1 MRLLFPALAL
11 TLAVCINIPG
21 NAQRRR
27 IRPVKPKVVTVTPE
41 SLMDEYRFDE
51 AITLLT
57 KKIEEEKKKKS
68 STVALEAQLHQA
80 RMGAEMISG
89 TERIT
94 IIDSMV
100 VDADAFLSAYRL
112 SAGCGTL
119 APLAS
124 IAPTLV
130 RNRTQGAMPAFLNDF
145 GDRMVFAD
153 TDSAGLTKLYECFTS
168 AAGMERPVRLEG
180 MGSDDDAQAYPFVL
194 SDGVTLYFAAQG
206 EESLGG
212 YDIFV
217 TRRTSATGPFVKAE
231 NVGMPFNS
239 PANDYLMV
247 IDEQAQIGWFVSDR
261 RQPAGKVCIYR
272 FVPNEVRQ
280 TLSPDTDSADDIRRQ
295 ARITAI
301 AACRADATARTEAL
315 ARLQAIQSGEGGAAT
330 GSLRNGS
337 KPLVLPGDVLCTSPS
352 QLKDSKARAIAERLF
367 TIQAQLAQKNQR
379 LEALRQEYSVR
390 QTNIIRNNILN
401 LEREVATLYSEQK
414 SQRAALRQVLEKQ

>member
-11 TLAVCINIPG
+11 TLAFCINIPG

-27 IRPVKPKVVTVTPE
+27 IRPVKPTVTVTPE
-41 SLMDEYRFDE
+41 DLMNEYRFDE
-51 AITLLT
+51 AITALT
-57 KKIEEEKKKKS
+57 KKIDEEKKKKK
-68 STVALEAQLHQA
+68 STVTLEAQLHQA
-80 RMGAEMISG
+80 RMGAEMLSG

-112 SAGCGTL
+112 SVGCGTL

-124 IAPTLV
+124 IAPNLV
-130 RNRTQGAMPAFLNDF
+130 RNSTQGAMPAYLNDF

-168 AAGMERPVRLEG
+168 AAGMERPVRLTG
-180 MGSDDDAQAYPFVL
+180 MGSDDDDQAYPYLL

-217 TRRTSATGPFVKAE
+217 TRRMSATGPFVKAE

-239 PANDYLMV
+239 PANDYMMV
-247 IDEQAQIGWFVSDR
+247 IDEQARIGWFVSDR

-272 FVPNEVRQ
+272 FVPNDVRQ
-280 TLSPDTDSADDIRRQ
+280 TLSPDTDSADAIRQQ
-295 ARITAI
+295 ARITSI
-301 AACRADATARTEAL
+301 AACCADATERNEAL
-315 ARLQAIQSGEGGAAT
+315 ARLQSIRSSEEGTTTGGRRSG
-330 GSLRNGS
+330 SR
-337 KPLVLPGDVLCTSPS
+337 PLVLPGDVLCTSPS
-352 QLKDSKARAIAERLF
+352 QLKDGRARAIAERLF
-367 TIQAQLAQKNQR
+367 AIQTQLAQKSQR
-379 LEALRQEYSVR
+379 LEALREEYSVR
-390 QTNIIRNNILN
+390 QTGMIRNNILN
-401 LEREVATLYSEQK
+401 LENEVATLYSEQK
-414 SQRAALRQVLEKQ
+414 SQRAALRQVLEKK

>member
-11 TLAVCINIPG
+11 TLAFCINIPG

-27 IRPVKPKVVTVTPE
+27 IRPVKPTVTVTPE
-41 SLMDEYRFDE
+41 DLMNAYRFDE
-51 AITLLT
+51 AITALT
-57 KKIEEEKKKKS
+57 KMIDEEKKKKN
-68 STVALEAQLHQA
+68 STVTLEAQLHQA
-80 RMGAEMISG
+80 RMGAEMLSG

-100 VDADAFLSAYRL
+100 VDADTFLSAYRL
-112 SAGCGTL
+112 SVGCGTL

-130 RNRTQGAMPAFLNDF
+130 RNSTQGAMPAFLNDF

-168 AAGMERPVRLEG
+168 ATGMERPVRLTG
-180 MGSDDDAQAYPFVL
+180 MGSDDDDQAYPYLL

-217 TRRTSATGPFVKAE
+217 TRRMSATGPFVKAE

-239 PANDYLMV
+239 PANDYMMV
-247 IDEQAQIGWFVSDR
+247 IDEQARIGWFVSDR

-272 FVPNEVRQ
+272 FVPNDVRQ
-280 TLSPDTDSADDIRRQ
+280 TLSPDTDSADAIRQQ
-295 ARITAI
+295 ARITSI
-301 AACRADATARTEAL
+301 AACCADATERNEAL
-315 ARLQAIQSGEGGAAT
+315 ARLQSIRSSEEGTTTGGRRSG
-330 GSLRNGS
+330 SR
-337 KPLVLPGDVLCTSPS
+337 PLVLPGDVLCTSPS
-352 QLKDSKARAIAERLF
+352 QLKDGKARAIAERLF
-367 TIQAQLAQKNQR
+367 AIQTQLAQKSQR
-379 LEALRQEYSVR
+379 LEALREEYSVR
-390 QTNIIRNNILN
+390 QTGMIRNNILN
-401 LEREVATLYSEQK
+401 LENEVATLYSEQK
-414 SQRAALRQVLEKQ
+414 SQRAALRQVLEKK

>member
-11 TLAVCINIPG
+11 TLAFCINIPG

-27 IRPVKPKVVTVTPE
+27 IRPVKPTVTVTPE
-41 SLMDEYRFDE
+41 DLMNEYRFDE
-51 AITLLT
+51 AITALT
-57 KKIEEEKKKKS
+57 KKIDEEKKKKN
-68 STVALEAQLHQA
+68 STVTLEAQLHQA
-80 RMGAEMISG
+80 RMGAEMLSG

-112 SAGCGTL
+112 SVGCGTL

-130 RNRTQGAMPAFLNDF
+130 RNSTQGAMPAFLNDF

-153 TDSAGLTKLYECFTS
+153 TDSTGLTKLYECFTS
-168 AAGMERPVRLEG
+168 AAGMERPVRLTG
-180 MGSDDDAQAYPFVL
+180 MGSDDDDQAYPYLL

-217 TRRTSATGPFVKAE
+217 TRRMSATGPFVKAE

-239 PANDYLMV
+239 PANDYMMV
-247 IDEQAQIGWFVSDR
+247 IDEQARIGWFVSDR

-272 FVPNEVRQ
+272 FVPNDVRQ
-280 TLSPDTDSADDIRRQ
+280 TLSPDTDSADAIRQQ
-295 ARITAI
+295 ARITSI
-301 AACRADATARTEAL
+301 AACCADATERNEAL
-315 ARLQAIQSGEGGAAT
+315 ARLQSIRSSEEGTTTGGRRSG
-330 GSLRNGS
+330 SR
-337 KPLVLPGDVLCTSPS
+337 PLVLPGDVLCTSPS
-352 QLKDSKARAIAERLF
+352 QLKDGRARAIAERLF
-367 TIQAQLAQKNQR
+367 AIQTQLAQKSQR
-379 LEALRQEYSVR
+379 LEALREEYSVR
-390 QTNIIRNNILN
+390 QTGMIRNNILN
-401 LEREVATLYSEQK
+401 LENEVATLYSEQK
-414 SQRAALRQVLEKQ
+414 SQRAALRQVLEKK

>member
-11 TLAVCINIPG
+11 TLAFCINIPG

-27 IRPVKPKVVTVTPE
+27 IRPVKPTVTVTPE
-41 SLMDEYRFDE
+41 DLMNEYRFDE
-51 AITLLT
+51 AITALT
-57 KKIEEEKKKKS
+57 KKIDEEKKKKN
-68 STVALEAQLHQA
+68 STVTLEAQLHQA
-80 RMGAEMISG
+80 RMGAEMLSG

-112 SAGCGTL
+112 SVGCGTL

-124 IAPTLV
+124 IAPPLV
-130 RNRTQGAMPAFLNDF
+130 RNSTQGAMPAFLNDF

-168 AAGMERPVRLEG
+168 AAGMERPVRLTG
-180 MGSDDDAQAYPFVL
+180 MGSDDDDQAYPYLL

-217 TRRTSATGPFVKAE
+217 TRRMSATGPFVKAE

-239 PANDYLMV
+239 PANDYMMV
-247 IDEQAQIGWFVSDR
+247 IDEQARIGWFVSDR

-272 FVPNEVRQ
+272 FVPNDVRQ
-280 TLSPDTDSADDIRRQ
+280 TLSPDTDSADAIRQQ
-295 ARITAI
+295 ARITSI
-301 AACRADATARTEAL
+301 AACCADATERNEAL
-315 ARLQAIQSGEGGAAT
+315 ARLQSIRSSEEGTTTGGRRSG
-330 GSLRNGS
+330 SR
-337 KPLVLPGDVLCTSPS
+337 PLVLPGDVLCTSPS
-352 QLKDSKARAIAERLF
+352 QLKDGRARAIAERLF
-367 TIQAQLAQKNQR
+367 AIQTQLAQKSQR
-379 LEALRQEYSVR
+379 LEALREEYSVR
-390 QTNIIRNNILN
+390 QTGMIRNNILN
-401 LEREVATLYSEQK
+401 LENEVATLYSEQK
-414 SQRAALRQVLEKQ
+414 SQRAALRQVLEKK

>member
-11 TLAVCINIPG
+11 TLAFCINIPG

-27 IRPVKPKVVTVTPE
+27 IRPVKPTVTVTPE
-41 SLMDEYRFDE
+41 DLMNQYRFDE
-51 AITLLT
+51 AITALT
-57 KKIEEEKKKKS
+57 KMIDEEKKKKN
-68 STVALEAQLHQA
+68 STVTLEAQLHQA
-80 RMGAEMISG
+80 RMGAEMLSG

-112 SAGCGTL
+112 SVGCGTL

-130 RNRTQGAMPAFLNDF
+130 RNSTQGAMPAFLNDF

-168 AAGMERPVRLEG
+168 AAGMERPVRLTG
-180 MGSDDDAQAYPFVL
+180 MGSDDDDQAYPYLL

-217 TRRTSATGPFVKAE
+217 TRRMSATGPFVKAE

-239 PANDYLMV
+239 PANDYMMV
-247 IDEQAQIGWFVSDR
+247 IDEQARIGWFVSDR

-272 FVPNEVRQ
+272 FVPNDVRQ
-280 TLSPDTDSADDIRRQ
+280 TLSPDTDSADAIRQQ
-295 ARITAI
+295 ARITSI
-301 AACRADATARTEAL
+301 AACCADATERNEAL
-315 ARLQAIQSGEGGAAT
+315 ARLQSIRSSEEGTTTGGRRSG
-330 GSLRNGS
+330 SR
-337 KPLVLPGDVLCTSPS
+337 PLVLPGDVLCTSPS
-352 QLKDSKARAIAERLF
+352 QLKDGRARAIAERLF
-367 TIQAQLAQKNQR
+367 AIQTQLAQKSQR
-379 LEALRQEYSVR
+379 LEALREEYSVR
-390 QTNIIRNNILN
+390 QTGMIRNNILN
-401 LEREVATLYSEQK
+401 LENEVATLYSEQK
-414 SQRAALRQVLEKQ
+414 SQRAALRQVLEKK

>member
-11 TLAVCINIPG
+11 TLAFCINIPG

-27 IRPVKPKVVTVTPE
+27 IRPVKPTVTVTPE
-41 SLMDEYRFDE
+41 DLMNEYRFDE
-51 AITLLT
+51 AITALT
-57 KKIEEEKKKKS
+57 KKIDEEKKKKK
-68 STVALEAQLHQA
+68 STVTLEAQLHQA
-80 RMGAEMISG
+80 RMGAEMLSG

-112 SAGCGTL
+112 SVGCGTL

-130 RNRTQGAMPAFLNDF
+130 RNSTQGAMPAFLNDF

-168 AAGMERPVRLEG
+168 AAGMERPVRLTG
-180 MGSDDDAQAYPFVL
+180 MGSDDDDQAYPYLL

-217 TRRTSATGPFVKAE
+217 TRRMSATGPFVKAE

-239 PANDYLMV
+239 PANDYMMV
-247 IDEQAQIGWFVSDR
+247 IDEQARIGWFVSDR

-272 FVPNEVRQ
+272 FVPNDVRQ
-280 TLSPDTDSADDIRRQ
+280 TLSPDTDSADAIRQQ
-295 ARITAI
+295 ARITSI
-301 AACRADATARTEAL
+301 AACCADATERNEAL
-315 ARLQAIQSGEGGAAT
+315 ARLQSIRSSEEGTTTGGRRSG
-330 GSLRNGS
+330 SR
-337 KPLVLPGDVLCTSPS
+337 PLVLPGDVLCTSPS
-352 QLKDSKARAIAERLF
+352 QLKDGRARAIAERLF
-367 TIQAQLAQKNQR
+367 TIQTQLAQKSQR
-379 LEALRQEYSVR
+379 LEALREEYSVR
-390 QTNIIRNNILN
+390 QTGMIRNNILN
-401 LEREVATLYSEQK
+401 LENEVATLYSEQK
-414 SQRAALRQVLEKQ
+414 SQRAALRQVLEKK

>member
-11 TLAVCINIPG
+11 TLAFCINIPG

-27 IRPVKPKVVTVTPE
+27 IRPVKPTVTVTPE
-41 SLMDEYRFDE
+41 DLMNEYRFDE
-51 AITLLT
+51 AITALT
-57 KKIEEEKKKKS
+57 KMIDEEKKKKN
-68 STVALEAQLHQA
+68 STVTLEAQLHQA
-80 RMGAEMISG
+80 RMGAEMLSG

-112 SAGCGTL
+112 SVGCGTL

-130 RNRTQGAMPAFLNDF
+130 RNSTQGAMPAFLNDF

-168 AAGMERPVRLEG
+168 AAGMERPVRLTG
-180 MGSDDDAQAYPFVL
+180 MGSDDDDQAYPYLL

-239 PANDYLMV
+239 PANDYMMV
-247 IDEQAQIGWFVSDR
+247 IDEQARIGWFVSDR

-272 FVPNEVRQ
+272 FVPNDVRQ
-280 TLSPDTDSADDIRRQ
+280 TLSPDTDSADAIRQQ
-295 ARITAI
+295 ARITSI
-301 AACRADATARTEAL
+301 AACCADATERNEAL
-315 ARLQAIQSGEGGAAT
+315 ARLQSIRSSEEGTTTGGRRSG
-330 GSLRNGS
+330 SR
-337 KPLVLPGDVLCTSPS
+337 PLVLPGDVLCTSPS
-352 QLKDSKARAIAERLF
+352 QLKDGRARAIAERLF
-367 TIQAQLAQKNQR
+367 AIQTQLAQKNQR
-379 LEALRQEYSVR
+379 LEALREEYSVR
-390 QTNIIRNNILN
+390 QTGMIRNNILN
-401 LEREVATLYSEQK
+401 LENEVATLYSEQK
-414 SQRAALRQVLEKQ
+414 SQRAALRQVLEKK

>member
-11 TLAVCINIPG
+11 TLAFCINIPG

-27 IRPVKPKVVTVTPE
+27 IRPVKPTVTVTPE
-41 SLMDEYRFDE
+41 DLMNEYRFDE
-51 AITLLT
+51 AITALT
-57 KKIEEEKKKKS
+57 KKIDEEKKKKN
-68 STVALEAQLHQA
+68 STVTLEAQLHQA
-80 RMGAEMISG
+80 RMGAEMLSG

-112 SAGCGTL
+112 SVGCGTL

-130 RNRTQGAMPAFLNDF
+130 RNSTQGAMPAFLNDF

-168 AAGMERPVRLEG
+168 AAGMERPVRLTG
-180 MGSDDDAQAYPFVL
+180 MGSDDDDQAYPYLL

-217 TRRTSATGPFVKAE
+217 TRRMSATGPFVKAE

-239 PANDYLMV
+239 PANDYMMV
-247 IDEQAQIGWFVSDR
+247 IDEQARIGWFVSDR

-272 FVPNEVRQ
+272 FVPNDVRQ
-280 TLSPDTDSADDIRRQ
+280 TLSPDTDSADAIRQQ
-295 ARITAI
+295 ARITSI
-301 AACRADATARTEAL
+301 AACCADATERNEAL
-315 ARLQAIQSGEGGAAT
+315 ARLQSIRSSEEGTTTGGRRSG
-330 GSLRNGS
+330 SR
-337 KPLVLPGDVLCTSPS
+337 PLVLPGDVLCTSPS
-352 QLKDSKARAIAERLF
+352 QLKDGRARAIAERLF
-367 TIQAQLAQKNQR
+367 AIQTQLAQKSQR
-379 LEALRQEYSVR
+379 LEALREEYSVR
-390 QTNIIRNNILN
+390 QTGMIRNNILN
-401 LEREVATLYSEQK
+401 LENEVATLYSEQK
-414 SQRAALRQVLEKQ
+414 SQRAALRQVLEKK

>member
-11 TLAVCINIPG
+11 TLAFCINIPG

-27 IRPVKPKVVTVTPE
+27 IRPVKPTVTVTPE
-41 SLMDEYRFDE
+41 DLMNEYRFDE
-51 AITLLT
+51 AITALT
-57 KKIEEEKKKKS
+57 KKIDEEKKKKN
-68 STVALEAQLHQA
+68 STVTLEAQLHQA
-80 RMGAEMISG
+80 RMGAEMLSG

-112 SAGCGTL
+112 SVGCGTL

-130 RNRTQGAMPAFLNDF
+130 RNSTQGAMPAYLNDF

-168 AAGMERPVRLEG
+168 AAGMERPVRLTG
-180 MGSDDDAQAYPFVL
+180 MGSDDDDQAYPYLL

-217 TRRTSATGPFVKAE
+217 TRRMSATGPFVKAE

-239 PANDYLMV
+239 PANDYMMV
-247 IDEQAQIGWFVSDR
+247 IDEQARIGWFVSDR

-272 FVPNEVRQ
+272 FVPNDVRQ
-280 TLSPDTDSADDIRRQ
+280 TLSPDTDSADAIRQQ
-295 ARITAI
+295 ARITSI
-301 AACRADATARTEAL
+301 AACCADAMERNEAL
-315 ARLQAIQSGEGGAAT
+315 ARLQSIRSSEEGTTTGGRRSG
-330 GSLRNGS
+330 SR
-337 KPLVLPGDVLCTSPS
+337 PLVLPGDVLCTSPS
-352 QLKDSKARAIAERLF
+352 QLKDGRARAIAERLF
-367 TIQAQLAQKNQR
+367 AIQTQLAQKSQR
-379 LEALRQEYSVR
+379 LEALREEYSVR
-390 QTNIIRNNILN
+390 QTGMIRNNILN
-401 LEREVATLYSEQK
+401 LENEVATLYSEQK
-414 SQRAALRQVLEKQ
+414 SQRAALRQVLEKK

>member
-11 TLAVCINIPG
+11 TLAFCINIPG

-27 IRPVKPKVVTVTPE
+27 IRPVKPTVTVTPE
-41 SLMDEYRFDE
+41 DLMNEYRFDE
-51 AITLLT
+51 AITALT
-57 KKIEEEKKKKS
+57 KKIDEEKKKKN
-68 STVALEAQLHQA
+68 STVTLEAQLHQA
-80 RMGAEMISG
+80 RMGAEMLSG

-112 SAGCGTL
+112 SVGCGTL

-130 RNRTQGAMPAFLNDF
+130 RNSTQGAMPAFLNDF

-168 AAGMERPVRLEG
+168 AAGMERPVRLTG
-180 MGSDDDAQAYPFVL
+180 MGSDDDDQAYPYLL

-217 TRRTSATGPFVKAE
+217 TRRMSATGPFVKAE

-239 PANDYLMV
+239 PANDYMMV
-247 IDEQAQIGWFVSDR
+247 IDEQARIGWFVSDR

-272 FVPNEVRQ
+272 FVPNDVRQ
-280 TLSPDTDSADDIRRQ
+280 TLSPDTDSADAIRQQ
-295 ARITAI
+295 ARITSI
-301 AACRADATARTEAL
+301 AACCADATERNEAL
-315 ARLQAIQSGEGGAAT
+315 ARLQSIRSSEEGTTTGGRRSG
-330 GSLRNGS
+330 SR
-337 KPLVLPGDVLCTSPS
+337 PLVLPGDVLCTSPS
-352 QLKDSKARAIAERLF
+352 QLKDGRARAIAERLF
-367 TIQAQLAQKNQR
+367 AIQTQLAQKSQR
-379 LEALRQEYSVR
+379 LEALREEYSVR
-390 QTNIIRNNILN
+390 QTGMIRNNILN
-401 LEREVATLYSEQK
+401 LENEVATLYSEQK
-414 SQRAALRQVLEKQ
+414 SQRAALHQVLEKK

>member
-11 TLAVCINIPG
+11 TLAFCINIPG

-27 IRPVKPKVVTVTPE
+27 IRPVKPTVTVTPE
-41 SLMDEYRFDE
+41 DLMNEYRFDE
-51 AITLLT
+51 AITALT
-57 KKIEEEKKKKS
+57 KKIDEEKKKKN
-68 STVALEAQLHQA
+68 STVTLEAQLHQA
-80 RMGAEMISG
+80 RMGAEMLSG

-100 VDADAFLSAYRL
+100 VDADAFLSPYRL
-112 SAGCGTL
+112 SVGCGPL

-130 RNRTQGAMPAFLNDF
+130 RNSTQGTMPAFLNDF

-168 AAGMERPVRLEG
+168 AAGMERPVRLTG
-180 MGSDDDAQAYPFVL
+180 MGSDDDDQAYPYLL

-217 TRRTSATGPFVKAE
+217 TRRMSATGPFVKAE

-239 PANDYLMV
+239 PANDYMMV
-247 IDEQAQIGWFVSDR
+247 IDEQARIGWFVSDR

-272 FVPNEVRQ
+272 FVPNDVRQ
-280 TLSPDTDSADDIRRQ
+280 TLSPDTDSADAIRQQ
-295 ARITAI
+295 ARITSI
-301 AACRADATARTEAL
+301 AACCADATERNEAL
-315 ARLQAIQSGEGGAAT
+315 ARLQSIRSSEEGTTTGGRRSG
-330 GSLRNGS
+330 SR
-337 KPLVLPGDVLCTSPS
+337 PLVLPGDVLCTSPS
-352 QLKDSKARAIAERLF
+352 QLKDGRARAIAERLF
-367 TIQAQLAQKNQR
+367 AIQTQLAQKSQR
-379 LEALRQEYSVR
+379 LEALREEYSVR
-390 QTNIIRNNILN
+390 QTGMIRNNILN
-401 LEREVATLYSEQK
+401 LENEVATLYSEQK
-414 SQRAALRQVLEKQ
+414 SQRAALRQVLEKK

>member
-11 TLAVCINIPG
+11 TLAFCINIPG

-27 IRPVKPKVVTVTPE
+27 IRPVKPTVTVTPE
-41 SLMDEYRFDE
+41 DLMNEYRFDE
-51 AITLLT
+51 AITALT
-57 KKIEEEKKKKS
+57 KMIDEEKKKKN
-68 STVALEAQLHQA
+68 STVTLEAQLHQA
-80 RMGAEMISG
+80 RMGAEMLSG

-112 SAGCGTL
+112 SVGCGTL

-130 RNRTQGAMPAFLNDF
+130 RNSTQGAMPAFLNDF

-168 AAGMERPVRLEG
+168 AAGMERPVRLTG
-180 MGSDDDAQAYPFVL
+180 MGSDDDDQAYPYLL

-217 TRRTSATGPFVKAE
+217 TRRMSATGPFVKAE

-239 PANDYLMV
+239 PANDYMMV
-247 IDEQAQIGWFVSDR
+247 IDEQARIGWFVSDR

-272 FVPNEVRQ
+272 FVPNDVRQ
-280 TLSPDTDSADDIRRQ
+280 TLSPDTDSADAIRQQ
-295 ARITAI
+295 ARITSI
-301 AACRADATARTEAL
+301 AACCADATERNEAL
-315 ARLQAIQSGEGGAAT
+315 ARLQSIRSSEEGTTTGGRRSG
-330 GSLRNGS
+330 SR
-337 KPLVLPGDVLCTSPS
+337 PLVLPGDMLCTSPS
-352 QLKDSKARAIAERLF
+352 QLKDGRARAIAERLF
-367 TIQAQLAQKNQR
+367 AIQTQLAQKSQR
-379 LEALRQEYSVR
+379 LEALREEYSVR
-390 QTNIIRNNILN
+390 QTGMIRNNILN
-401 LEREVATLYSEQK
+401 LENEVATLYSEQK
-414 SQRAALRQVLEKQ
+414 SQRAALRQVLEKK

>member
-11 TLAVCINIPG
+11 TLAFCINIPG

-27 IRPVKPKVVTVTPE
+27 IRPVKPTVTVTPE
-41 SLMDEYRFDE
+41 DLMNEYRFDE
-51 AITLLT
+51 AITALT
-57 KKIEEEKKKKS
+57 KKIDEEKKKKN
-68 STVALEAQLHQA
+68 STVTLEAQLHQA
-80 RMGAEMISG
+80 RMGAEMLSG

-112 SAGCGTL
+112 SVGCGTL

-130 RNRTQGAMPAFLNDF
+130 RNSTQGAMPAFLNDF

-168 AAGMERPVRLEG
+168 AAGMERPVRLTG
-180 MGSDDDAQAYPFVL
+180 MGSDDDDQAYPYLL

-217 TRRTSATGPFVKAE
+217 TRRMSATGPFVKAE

-239 PANDYLMV
+239 PANDYMMV
-247 IDEQAQIGWFVSDR
+247 IDEQARIGWFVSDR

-272 FVPNEVRQ
+272 FVPNDVRQ
-280 TLSPDTDSADDIRRQ
+280 TLSPDTDSADAIRQQ
-295 ARITAI
+295 ARITSI
-301 AACRADATARTEAL
+301 AACCADATERNEAL
-315 ARLQAIQSGEGGAAT
+315 ARLQSIRRSEEGTTTGGRRSG
-330 GSLRNGS
+330 SR
-337 KPLVLPGDVLCTSPS
+337 PLVLPGDVLCTSPS
-352 QLKDSKARAIAERLF
+352 QLKDGRARAIAERLF
-367 TIQAQLAQKNQR
+367 AIQTQLAQKSQR
-379 LEALRQEYSVR
+379 LEALREEYSVR
-390 QTNIIRNNILN
+390 QTGMIRNNILN
-401 LEREVATLYSEQK
+401 LENEVATLYSEQK
-414 SQRAALRQVLEKQ
+414 SQRAALRQVLEKK

>member
-11 TLAVCINIPG
+11 TLAFCINIPG

-27 IRPVKPKVVTVTPE
+27 IRPVKPTVTVTPE
-41 SLMDEYRFDE
+41 DLMNEYRFDE
-51 AITLLT
+51 AITALT
-57 KKIEEEKKKKS
+57 KKIDEEKKKKN
-68 STVALEAQLHQA
+68 STVTLEAQLHQA
-80 RMGAEMISG
+80 RMGAEMLSG

-112 SAGCGTL
+112 SVGCGTL

-130 RNRTQGAMPAFLNDF
+130 RNSTQGAMPAFLNDF

-168 AAGMERPVRLEG
+168 AAGMERPVRLTG
-180 MGSDDDAQAYPFVL
+180 MGSDDDDQAYPYLL

-217 TRRTSATGPFVKAE
+217 TRRMSATGPFVKAE

-239 PANDYLMV
+239 PANDYMMV
-247 IDEQAQIGWFVSDR
+247 IDEQARIGWFVSDR

-272 FVPNEVRQ
+272 FVPNDVRQ
-280 TLSPDTDSADDIRRQ
+280 TLSPDTDSADAMRQQ
-295 ARITAI
+295 ARITSI
-301 AACRADATARTEAL
+301 AACCADATERNEAL
-315 ARLQAIQSGEGGAAT
+315 ARLQSIRSSEEGTTTGGRRSG
-330 GSLRNGS
+330 SR
-337 KPLVLPGDVLCTSPS
+337 PLVLPGDVLCTSPS
-352 QLKDSKARAIAERLF
+352 QLKDGRARAIAERLF
-367 TIQAQLAQKNQR
+367 AIQTQLAQKSQR
-379 LEALRQEYSVR
+379 LEALREEYSVR
-390 QTNIIRNNILN
+390 QTGMIRNNILN
-401 LEREVATLYSEQK
+401 LENEVATLYSEQK
-414 SQRAALRQVLEKQ
+414 SQRAALRQVLEKK

>member
-11 TLAVCINIPG
+11 TLAFCINIPG
-21 NAQRRR
+21 NTQRRR
-27 IRPVKPKVVTVTPE
+27 IRPVKPTVTVTPE
-41 SLMDEYRFDE
+41 DLMNAYRFDE
-51 AITLLT
+51 AITALT
-57 KKIEEEKKKKS
+57 KKIDEEKKKKN
-68 STVALEAQLHQA
+68 STVTLEAQLHQA
-80 RMGAEMISG
+80 RMGAEMLSG

-112 SAGCGTL
+112 SVGCGTL

-130 RNRTQGAMPAFLNDF
+130 RNSTQGAMPAFLNDF

-168 AAGMERPVRLEG
+168 AAGMERPVRLTG
-180 MGSDDDAQAYPFVL
+180 MGSDDDDQAYPYLL

-217 TRRTSATGPFVKAE
+217 TRRMSATGPFVKAE

-239 PANDYLMV
+239 PANDYMMV
-247 IDEQAQIGWFVSDR
+247 IDEQARIGWFVSDR

-272 FVPNEVRQ
+272 FVPNDVRQ
-280 TLSPDTDSADDIRRQ
+280 TLSPDTDSADAIRQQ
-295 ARITAI
+295 ARITSI
-301 AACRADATARTEAL
+301 AACCADATERNEAL
-315 ARLQAIQSGEGGAAT
+315 ARLQSIRSSEEGTTTGGRRSG
-330 GSLRNGS
+330 SR
-337 KPLVLPGDVLCTSPS
+337 PLVLPGDVLCTSPS
-352 QLKDSKARAIAERLF
+352 QLKDGRARAIAERLF
-367 TIQAQLAQKNQR
+367 AIQTQLAQKSQR
-379 LEALRQEYSVR
+379 LEALREEYSVR
-390 QTNIIRNNILN
+390 QTGMIRNNILN
-401 LEREVATLYSEQK
+401 LENEVATLYSEQK
-414 SQRAALRQVLEKQ
+414 SQRAALRQVLEKK

>member
-11 TLAVCINIPG
+11 TLAFCINIPG

-27 IRPVKPKVVTVTPE
+27 IRPVKPTVTVTPE
-41 SLMDEYRFDE
+41 DLMNEYRFDE
-51 AITLLT
+51 AITALT
-57 KKIEEEKKKKS
+57 KKIDEEKKKKN
-68 STVALEAQLHQA
+68 STVTLEAQLHQA
-80 RMGAEMISG
+80 RMGAEMLSG

-112 SAGCGTL
+112 SVGCGTL

-130 RNRTQGAMPAFLNDF
+130 RNSTQGAMPAFLNDF

-168 AAGMERPVRLEG
+168 AAGMERPVRLTG
-180 MGSDDDAQAYPFVL
+180 MGSDDDDQAYPYLL

-217 TRRTSATGPFVKAE
+217 TRRMSATGPFVKAE

-239 PANDYLMV
+239 PANDYMMV
-247 IDEQAQIGWFVSDR
+247 IDEQARIGWFVSDR

-272 FVPNEVRQ
+272 FVPNDVRQ
-280 TLSPDTDSADDIRRQ
+280 TLSPDTDSADAIRQQ
-295 ARITAI
+295 ARITSI
-301 AACRADATARTEAL
+301 AACCADATERNEVL
-315 ARLQAIQSGEGGAAT
+315 ARLQSIRSSEEGTTTGGRRSG
-330 GSLRNGS
+330 SR
-337 KPLVLPGDVLCTSPS
+337 PLVLPGDVLCTSPS
-352 QLKDSKARAIAERLF
+352 QLKDGRARAIAERLF
-367 TIQAQLAQKNQR
+367 AIQTQLAQKSQR
-379 LEALRQEYSVR
+379 LEALREEYSVR
-390 QTNIIRNNILN
+390 QTGMIRNNILN
-401 LEREVATLYSEQK
+401 LENEVATLYSEQK
-414 SQRAALRQVLEKQ
+414 SQRAALRQVLEKK

>member
-11 TLAVCINIPG
+11 TLAFCINIPG

-27 IRPVKPKVVTVTPE
+27 IRPVKPTVTVTPE
-41 SLMDEYRFDE
+41 DLMNEYRFDE
-51 AITLLT
+51 AITALT
-57 KKIEEEKKKKS
+57 KEIDEEKKKKH
-68 STVALEAQLHQA
+68 STVTLEAQLHQA
-80 RMGAEMISG
+80 RMGAEMLSG

-112 SAGCGTL
+112 SVGCGTL

-130 RNRTQGAMPAFLNDF
+130 RNSTQGAMPAFLNDF

-168 AAGMERPVRLEG
+168 AAGMERPVRLTG
-180 MGSDDDAQAYPFVL
+180 MGSDDDDQAYPYLL

-217 TRRTSATGPFVKAE
+217 TRRMSATGPFVKAE

-239 PANDYLMV
+239 PANDYMMV
-247 IDEQAQIGWFVSDR
+247 IDELARIGWFVSDR

-272 FVPNEVRQ
+272 FVPNDVRQ
-280 TLSPDTDSADDIRRQ
+280 TLSPDTDSADAIRQQ
-295 ARITAI
+295 ARITSI
-301 AACRADATARTEAL
+301 AACCADATERNEAL
-315 ARLQAIQSGEGGAAT
+315 ARLQSIRSSEEGTTTGGRRSG
-330 GSLRNGS
+330 SR
-337 KPLVLPGDVLCTSPS
+337 PLVLPGDVLCTSPS
-352 QLKDSKARAIAERLF
+352 QLKDGRARAIAERLF
-367 TIQAQLAQKNQR
+367 AIQTQLAQKSQR
-379 LEALRQEYSVR
+379 LEALREEYSVR
-390 QTNIIRNNILN
+390 QTGMIRNNILN
-401 LEREVATLYSEQK
+401 LENEVATLYSEQK
-414 SQRAALRQVLEKQ
+414 SQRAALRQVLEKK

>member
-11 TLAVCINIPG
+11 TLAFCINIPG

-27 IRPVKPKVVTVTPE
+27 IRPVKPTVTVTPE
-41 SLMDEYRFDE
+41 DLMNEYRFDE
-51 AITLLT
+51 AITALT
-57 KKIEEEKKKKS
+57 KKIDEEKKKKN
-68 STVALEAQLHQA
+68 STVTLEAQLHQA
-80 RMGAEMISG
+80 RMGAEMLSG

-112 SAGCGTL
+112 SVGCGTL

-130 RNRTQGAMPAFLNDF
+130 RNSTQGAMPAFLNDF

-168 AAGMERPVRLEG
+168 AAGMERPVRLTG
-180 MGSDDDAQAYPFVL
+180 MGSDDDDQAYPYLL

-217 TRRTSATGPFVKAE
+217 TRRMSATGPFVKAE

-239 PANDYLMV
+239 PANDYMMV
-247 IDEQAQIGWFVSDR
+247 IDEQARIGWFVSDR

-272 FVPNEVRQ
+272 FVPNDVRQ
-280 TLSPDTDSADDIRRQ
+280 TLSPDTDSADAIRQ
-295 ARITAI
+295 LARITSI
-301 AACRADATARTEAL
+301 AACCADATERNEAL
-315 ARLQAIQSGEGGAAT
+315 ARLQSIRSSEEGTTTGGRRSG
-330 GSLRNGS
+330 SR
-337 KPLVLPGDVLCTSPS
+337 PLVLPGDVLCTSPS
-352 QLKDSKARAIAERLF
+352 QLKDGRARAIAERLF
-367 TIQAQLAQKNQR
+367 AIQTQLAQKSQR
-379 LEALRQEYSVR
+379 LEALREEYSVR
-390 QTNIIRNNILN
+390 QTGMIRNNILN
-401 LEREVATLYSEQK
+401 LENEVATLYSEQK
-414 SQRAALRQVLEKQ
+414 SQRAALRQVLEKK

>member
-11 TLAVCINIPG
+11 TLAFCINIPG

-27 IRPVKPKVVTVTPE
+27 IRPIKPTVTVTPE
-41 SLMDEYRFDE
+41 DLMNEYRFDE
-51 AITLLT
+51 AITALT
-57 KKIEEEKKKKS
+57 KKIDEEKKKKN
-68 STVALEAQLHQA
+68 STVTLEAQLHQA
-80 RMGAEMISG
+80 RMGAEMLSG

-112 SAGCGTL
+112 SVGCGTL

-130 RNRTQGAMPAFLNDF
+130 RNSTQGAMPAFLNDF

-168 AAGMERPVRLEG
+168 AAGMERPVRLTG
-180 MGSDDDAQAYPFVL
+180 MGSDDDDQAYPYLL

-217 TRRTSATGPFVKAE
+217 TRRMSATGPFVKAE

-239 PANDYLMV
+239 PANDYMMV
-247 IDEQAQIGWFVSDR
+247 IDEQARIGWFVSDR

-272 FVPNEVRQ
+272 FVPNDVRQ
-280 TLSPDTDSADDIRRQ
+280 TLSPDTDSADAIRQQ
-295 ARITAI
+295 ARITSI
-301 AACRADATARTEAL
+301 AACCADATERNEAL
-315 ARLQAIQSGEGGAAT
+315 ARLQSIRSSEEGTTTGGRRSG
-330 GSLRNGS
+330 SR
-337 KPLVLPGDVLCTSPS
+337 PLVLPGDVLCTSPS
-352 QLKDSKARAIAERLF
+352 QLKDGRARAIAERLF
-367 TIQAQLAQKNQR
+367 AIQTQLAQKSQR
-379 LEALRQEYSVR
+379 LEALREEYSVR
-390 QTNIIRNNILN
+390 QTGMIRNNILN
-401 LEREVATLYSEQK
+401 LENEVATLYSEQK
-414 SQRAALRQVLEKQ
+414 SQRAALRQVLEKK

>member
-11 TLAVCINIPG
+11 TLAFCINIPG

-27 IRPVKPKVVTVTPE
+27 IRPVKPTVTVTPE
-41 SLMDEYRFDE
+41 DLMNEYRFDE
-51 AITLLT
+51 AITALT
-57 KKIEEEKKKKS
+57 KMIDEEKKKKN
-68 STVALEAQLHQA
+68 STVTLEAQLHQA
-80 RMGAEMISG
+80 RMGAEMLSG

-112 SAGCGTL
+112 SVGCGTL

-130 RNRTQGAMPAFLNDF
+130 RNSTQGAMPAFLNDF

-168 AAGMERPVRLEG
+168 ATGMERPVRLTG
-180 MGSDDDAQAYPFVL
+180 MGSDDDDQAYPYLL

-217 TRRTSATGPFVKAE
+217 TRRMSATGPFVKAE

-239 PANDYLMV
+239 PANDYMMV
-247 IDEQAQIGWFVSDR
+247 IDEQARIGWFVSDR

-272 FVPNEVRQ
+272 FVPNDVRQ
-280 TLSPDTDSADDIRRQ
+280 TLSPDTDSADAIRQQ
-295 ARITAI
+295 ARITSI
-301 AACRADATARTEAL
+301 AACCADATERNEAL
-315 ARLQAIQSGEGGAAT
+315 ARLQSIRSSEEGTTTGGRRSG
-330 GSLRNGS
+330 SR
-337 KPLVLPGDVLCTSPS
+337 PLVLPGDVLCTSPS
-352 QLKDSKARAIAERLF
+352 QLKDGRARAIAERLF
-367 TIQAQLAQKNQR
+367 AIQTQLAQKSQR
-379 LEALRQEYSVR
+379 LEALREEYSVR
-390 QTNIIRNNILN
+390 QTGMIRNNILN
-401 LEREVATLYSEQK
+401 LENEVATLYSEQK
-414 SQRAALRQVLEKQ
+414 SQRAALRQVLEKK

>member
-11 TLAVCINIPG
+11 TLAFCINIPG

-27 IRPVKPKVVTVTPE
+27 IRPVKPTVTVTPE
-41 SLMDEYRFDE
+41 DLMNEYRFDE
-51 AITLLT
+51 AITALT
-57 KKIEEEKKKKS
+57 KKIDEEKKKKN
-68 STVALEAQLHQA
+68 STVTLEAQLHQA
-80 RMGAEMISG
+80 RMGAEMLSG

-112 SAGCGTL
+112 SVGCGTL

-130 RNRTQGAMPAFLNDF
+130 RNSTQGAMPAYLNDF

-168 AAGMERPVRLEG
+168 AAGMERPVRLTG
-180 MGSDDDAQAYPFVL
+180 MGSDDDDQAYPYLL

-217 TRRTSATGPFVKAE
+217 TRRMSATGPFVKAE

-239 PANDYLMV
+239 PANDYMMV
-247 IDEQAQIGWFVSDR
+247 IDEQARIGWFVSDR

-272 FVPNEVRQ
+272 FVPNDVRQ
-280 TLSPDTDSADDIRRQ
+280 TLSPDTDSADAIRQQ
-295 ARITAI
+295 ARITSI
-301 AACRADATARTEAL
+301 AACCADATERNEAL
-315 ARLQAIQSGEGGAAT
+315 ARLQSIRSSEEGTTTGGRRSG
-330 GSLRNGS
+330 SR
-337 KPLVLPGDVLCTSPS
+337 PLVLPGDVLCTSPA
-352 QLKDSKARAIAERLF
+352 QLKDGRARAIAERLF
-367 TIQAQLAQKNQR
+367 AIQTQLAQKSQR
-379 LEALRQEYSVR
+379 LEALREEYSVR
-390 QTNIIRNNILN
+390 PTGMIRNNILN
-401 LEREVATLYSEQK
+401 LENEVATLYSEQK
-414 SQRAALRQVLEKQ
+414 SQRAALRQVLEKK

>member
-11 TLAVCINIPG
+11 TLAFCINIPG

-27 IRPVKPKVVTVTPE
+27 IRPVKPTVTVTPE
-41 SLMDEYRFDE
+41 DLMNEYRFDE
-51 AITLLT
+51 AITALT
-57 KKIEEEKKKKS
+57 KKIDEEKKKKN
-68 STVALEAQLHQA
+68 STVTLEAQLHQA
-80 RMGAEMISG
+80 RMGAEMLSG

-112 SAGCGTL
+112 SVGCGTL

-130 RNRTQGAMPAFLNDF
+130 RNSTQSAMPAYLNDF

-168 AAGMERPVRLEG
+168 AAGMERPVRLTG
-180 MGSDDDAQAYPFVL
+180 MGSDDDDQAYPYLL

-217 TRRTSATGPFVKAE
+217 TRRMSATGPFVKAE

-239 PANDYLMV
+239 PANDYMMV
-247 IDEQAQIGWFVSDR
+247 IDEQARIGWFVSDR

-272 FVPNEVRQ
+272 FVPNDVRQ
-280 TLSPDTDSADDIRRQ
+280 TLSPDTDSADAIRQQ
-295 ARITAI
+295 ARITSI
-301 AACRADATARTEAL
+301 AACCADATERNEAL
-315 ARLQAIQSGEGGAAT
+315 ARLQSIRSSEEGTTTGGRRSG
-330 GSLRNGS
+330 SR
-337 KPLVLPGDVLCTSPS
+337 PLVLPGDVLCTSPS
-352 QLKDSKARAIAERLF
+352 QLKDGRARAIAERLF
-367 TIQAQLAQKNQR
+367 AIQTQLAQKSQR
-379 LEALRQEYSVR
+379 LEALREEYSVR
-390 QTNIIRNNILN
+390 QTGMIRNNILN
-401 LEREVATLYSEQK
+401 LENEVAALYSEQK
-414 SQRAALRQVLEKQ
+414 SQRAALRQVLEKK

>member
-11 TLAVCINIPG
+11 TLAFCINIPG

-27 IRPVKPKVVTVTPE
+27 IRPVKPTVTVTPE
-41 SLMDEYRFDE
+41 DLMNEYRFDE
-51 AITLLT
+51 AITALT
-57 KKIEEEKKKKS
+57 KKIDEEKKKKN
-68 STVALEAQLHQA
+68 STVTLEAQLHQA
-80 RMGAEMISG
+80 RMGAEMLSG

-100 VDADAFLSAYRL
+100 VDADAFLSAYHL
-112 SAGCGTL
+112 SVGCGTL

-130 RNRTQGAMPAFLNDF
+130 RNSTQGAMPAFLNDF

-168 AAGMERPVRLEG
+168 AAGMERPVRLTG
-180 MGSDDDAQAYPFVL
+180 MGSDDDDQAYPYLL

-217 TRRTSATGPFVKAE
+217 TRRMSATGPFVKAE

-239 PANDYLMV
+239 PANDYMMV
-247 IDEQAQIGWFVSDR
+247 IDEQARIGWFVSDR

-272 FVPNEVRQ
+272 FVPNDVRQ
-280 TLSPDTDSADDIRRQ
+280 TLSPDTDSADAIRQQ
-295 ARITAI
+295 ARITSI
-301 AACRADATARTEAL
+301 AACCADATERNEAL
-315 ARLQAIQSGEGGAAT
+315 ARLQSIRSSEEGTTTGGRRSG
-330 GSLRNGS
+330 SR
-337 KPLVLPGDVLCTSPS
+337 PLVLPGDVLCTSPS
-352 QLKDSKARAIAERLF
+352 QLKDGRARAIAERLF
-367 TIQAQLAQKNQR
+367 AIQTQLAQKSQR
-379 LEALRQEYSVR
+379 LEALREEYSVR
-390 QTNIIRNNILN
+390 QTGMIRNNILN
-401 LEREVATLYSEQK
+401 LENEVATLYSEQK
-414 SQRAALRQVLEKQ
+414 SQRAALRQVLEKK

>member
-11 TLAVCINIPG
+11 TLAFCINIPG

-27 IRPVKPKVVTVTPE
+27 IRPVKPTVTVTPE
-41 SLMDEYRFDE
+41 DLMNEYRFDE
-51 AITLLT
+51 AITALT
-57 KKIEEEKKKKS
+57 KKIDEEKKKKN
-68 STVALEAQLHQA
+68 STVTLEAQLHQA
-80 RMGAEMISG
+80 RMGAEMLSG

-112 SAGCGTL
+112 SVGCGTL

-130 RNRTQGAMPAFLNDF
+130 RNSTQGAMPAFLNDF

-168 AAGMERPVRLEG
+168 AAGMERPVRLTG
-180 MGSDDDAQAYPFVL
+180 MGSDDDQAYPYLL

-217 TRRTSATGPFVKAE
+217 TRRMSATGPFVKAE

-239 PANDYLMV
+239 PANDYMMV
-247 IDEQAQIGWFVSDR
+247 IDEQARIGWFVSDR

-272 FVPNEVRQ
+272 FVPNDVRQ
-280 TLSPDTDSADDIRRQ
+280 TLSPDTDSADAIRQQ
-295 ARITAI
+295 ARITSI
-301 AACRADATARTEAL
+301 AACCADATERNEAL
-315 ARLQAIQSGEGGAAT
+315 ARLQSIRSSEEGTTTGGRRSG
-330 GSLRNGS
+330 SR
-337 KPLVLPGDVLCTSPS
+337 PLVLPGDVLCTSPS
-352 QLKDSKARAIAERLF
+352 QLKDGRARAIAERLF
-367 TIQAQLAQKNQR
+367 AIQTQLAQKSQR
-379 LEALRQEYSVR
+379 LEALREEYSVR
-390 QTNIIRNNILN
+390 QTDMIRNNILN
-401 LEREVATLYSEQK
+401 LENEVATLYSEQK
-414 SQRAALRQVLEKQ
+414 SQRAALRQVLEKK

>member
-11 TLAVCINIPG
+11 TLAFCINIPG

-27 IRPVKPKVVTVTPE
+27 IRPVKPTVTVTPE
-41 SLMDEYRFDE
+41 DLMNEYRFDE
-51 AITLLT
+51 AITALT
-57 KKIEEEKKKKS
+57 KKIDEEKKKKN
-68 STVALEAQLHQA
+68 STVTLEAQLHQA
-80 RMGAEMISG
+80 RMGAEMLSG

-112 SAGCGTL
+112 SVGCGTL

-130 RNRTQGAMPAFLNDF
+130 RNSTQGAMPAFLNDF

-168 AAGMERPVRLEG
+168 ATGMERPVRLTG
-180 MGSDDDAQAYPFVL
+180 MGSDDDDQAYPYLL

-217 TRRTSATGPFVKAE
+217 TRRMSATGPFVKAE

-239 PANDYLMV
+239 PANDYMMV
-247 IDEQAQIGWFVSDR
+247 IDEQARIGWFVSDR

-272 FVPNEVRQ
+272 FVPNDVRQ
-280 TLSPDTDSADDIRRQ
+280 TLSPDTDSADAIRQQ
-295 ARITAI
+295 ARITSI
-301 AACRADATARTEAL
+301 AACCADATERNEAL
-315 ARLQAIQSGEGGAAT
+315 ARLQSIRSSEEGTTTGGRRSG
-330 GSLRNGS
+330 SR
-337 KPLVLPGDVLCTSPS
+337 PLVLPGDVLCTSPS
-352 QLKDSKARAIAERLF
+352 QLKDGRARAIAERLF
-367 TIQAQLAQKNQR
+367 AIQTQLAQKSQR
-379 LEALRQEYSVR
+379 LEALREEYSVR
-390 QTNIIRNNILN
+390 QTGMIRNNILN
-401 LEREVATLYSEQK
+401 LENEVATLYSEQK
-414 SQRAALRQVLEKQ
+414 SQRAALRQVLEKK

>member
-11 TLAVCINIPG
+11 TLAFCINIPG

-27 IRPVKPKVVTVTPE
+27 IRPVKPTVTVTPE
-41 SLMDEYRFDE
+41 DLMNEYRFDE
-51 AITLLT
+51 AITALT
-57 KKIEEEKKKKS
+57 KMIDEEKKKKN
-68 STVALEAQLHQA
+68 STVTLEAQLHQA
-80 RMGAEMISG
+80 RMGAEMLSG

-112 SAGCGTL
+112 SVGCGTL

-130 RNRTQGAMPAFLNDF
+130 RNSTQGAMPAFLNDF

-168 AAGMERPVRLEG
+168 AAGMERPVRLTG
-180 MGSDDDAQAYPFVL
+180 MGSDDDDQAYPYLL

-217 TRRTSATGPFVKAE
+217 TRRMSATGPFVKAE

-239 PANDYLMV
+239 PANDYMMV
-247 IDEQAQIGWFVSDR
+247 IDEQARIGWFVSDR

-272 FVPNEVRQ
+272 FVPNDVRQ
-280 TLSPDTDSADDIRRQ
+280 TLSPDTDSADAIRQQ
-295 ARITAI
+295 ARITSI
-301 AACRADATARTEAL
+301 AACCADATERNEAL
-315 ARLQAIQSGEGGAAT
+315 ARLQSIRSSEEGTTTGGRRSG
-330 GSLRNGS
+330 SR
-337 KPLVLPGDVLCTSPS
+337 PLVLPGDVLCTSPS
-352 QLKDSKARAIAERLF
+352 QLKDGRARASAERLF
-367 TIQAQLAQKNQR
+367 AIQTQLAQKSQR
-379 LEALRQEYSVR
+379 LEALRE
-390 QTNIIRNNILN
+390 
-401 LEREVATLYSEQK
+401 E
-414 SQRAALRQVLEKQ
+414 

>member
-11 TLAVCINIPG
+11 TLAFCINIPG

-27 IRPVKPKVVTVTPE
+27 IRPVKPTVTVTPE
-41 SLMDEYRFDE
+41 DLMNEYRFDE
-51 AITLLT
+51 AITALT
-57 KKIEEEKKKKS
+57 KKIDEEKKKKN
-68 STVALEAQLHQA
+68 STVTLEAQLHQA
-80 RMGAEMISG
+80 RMGAEMLSG

-112 SAGCGTL
+112 SVGCGTL
-119 APLAS
+119 APLAN

-130 RNRTQGAMPAFLNDF
+130 RNSTQGAMPAFLNDF

-168 AAGMERPVRLEG
+168 AAGMERPVRLTG
-180 MGSDDDAQAYPFVL
+180 MGSDDDDQAYPYLL

-217 TRRTSATGPFVKAE
+217 TRRMSATGPFVKAE

-239 PANDYLMV
+239 PANDYMMV
-247 IDEQAQIGWFVSDR
+247 IDEQARIGWFVSDR

-272 FVPNEVRQ
+272 FVPNDVRQ
-280 TLSPDTDSADDIRRQ
+280 TLSPDTDSADAIRQQ
-295 ARITAI
+295 ARITSI
-301 AACRADATARTEAL
+301 AACCADATERNEAL
-315 ARLQAIQSGEGGAAT
+315 ARLQSIRSSEEGTTTGGRRSG
-330 GSLRNGS
+330 SR
-337 KPLVLPGDVLCTSPS
+337 PLVLPGDVLCTSPS
-352 QLKDSKARAIAERLF
+352 QLKDGRARAIAERLF
-367 TIQAQLAQKNQR
+367 AIQTQLAQKSQR
-379 LEALRQEYSVR
+379 LEALREEYSVR
-390 QTNIIRNNILN
+390 QTGMIRNNILN
-401 LEREVATLYSEQK
+401 LENEVATLYSEQK
-414 SQRAALRQVLEKQ
+414 SQRAALRQVLEKK

>member
-11 TLAVCINIPG
+11 TLAFCINIPG

-27 IRPVKPKVVTVTPE
+27 IRPVKPTVTVTPE
-41 SLMDEYRFDE
+41 DLMNEYRFDE
-51 AITLLT
+51 AITALT
-57 KKIEEEKKKKS
+57 KKIDEEKKKKN
-68 STVALEAQLHQA
+68 STVTLEAQLHQA
-80 RMGAEMISG
+80 RMGAEMLSG

-112 SAGCGTL
+112 SVGCGTL

-130 RNRTQGAMPAFLNDF
+130 RNSTQGAMPAFLNDF

-168 AAGMERPVRLEG
+168 AAGMERPVRLTG
-180 MGSDDDAQAYPFVL
+180 MGSDDDDQAYPYLL

-217 TRRTSATGPFVKAE
+217 TRRMSATGPFVKAE

-239 PANDYLMV
+239 PANDYMMV
-247 IDEQAQIGWFVSDR
+247 IDEQARIGWFVSDR

-272 FVPNEVRQ
+272 FVPNDVRQ
-280 TLSPDTDSADDIRRQ
+280 TLSPDTDSADAIRQQ
-295 ARITAI
+295 ARITSI
-301 AACRADATARTEAL
+301 AACCADATERNEAL
-315 ARLQAIQSGEGGAAT
+315 ARLQSIRSSEEGTTTGGRRSG
-330 GSLRNGS
+330 SR
-337 KPLVLPGDVLCTSPS
+337 PLVLPGDVLCTSPS
-352 QLKDSKARAIAERLF
+352 QLKDGRARAIAERLF
-367 TIQAQLAQKNQR
+367 AIQTQLAQKSQR
-379 LEALRQEYSVR
+379 LEALREEYSVR
-390 QTNIIRNNILN
+390 QTGMIRNNILN
-401 LEREVATLYSEQK
+401 LENEVATLYSEQK
-414 SQRAALRQVLEKQ
+414 SQRAALRQVLETK

>member
-11 TLAVCINIPG
+11 TLAFCINIPG

-27 IRPVKPKVVTVTPE
+27 IRPVKPTVTVTPE
-41 SLMDEYRFDE
+41 DLMNEYRFDE
-51 AITLLT
+51 AITALT
-57 KKIEEEKKKKS
+57 KKIDEEKKKKH
-68 STVALEAQLHQA
+68 STVTLEAQLHQA
-80 RMGAEMISG
+80 RMGAEMLSG

-112 SAGCGTL
+112 SVGCGTL

-130 RNRTQGAMPAFLNDF
+130 RNNTQGAMPAFLNDF

-168 AAGMERPVRLEG
+168 AAGMERPVRLTG
-180 MGSDDDAQAYPFVL
+180 MGSDDDDQAYPYLL

-217 TRRTSATGPFVKAE
+217 TRRMSATGPFVKAE

-239 PANDYLMV
+239 PANDYMMV
-247 IDEQAQIGWFVSDR
+247 IDEQARIGWFVSDR

-272 FVPNEVRQ
+272 FVPNDVRQ
-280 TLSPDTDSADDIRRQ
+280 TLSPDTDSADAIRQQ
-295 ARITAI
+295 ARITSI
-301 AACRADATARTEAL
+301 AACCADATERNEAL
-315 ARLQAIQSGEGGAAT
+315 ARLQSIRSSEEGTTTGGRRSG
-330 GSLRNGS
+330 SR
-337 KPLVLPGDVLCTSPS
+337 PLVLPGDVLCTSPS
-352 QLKDSKARAIAERLF
+352 QLKDGRARAIAERLF
-367 TIQAQLAQKNQR
+367 AIQTQLAQKSQR
-379 LEALRQEYSVR
+379 LEALREEYSVR
-390 QTNIIRNNILN
+390 QTGMIRNNILN
-401 LEREVATLYSEQK
+401 LENEVATLYSEQK
-414 SQRAALRQVLEKQ
+414 SQRAALRQLLEKK

>member
-11 TLAVCINIPG
+11 TLAFCINIPG

-27 IRPVKPKVVTVTPE
+27 IRPVKPTVTVTPE
-41 SLMDEYRFDE
+41 DLMNEYRFDE
-51 AITLLT
+51 AITALT
-57 KKIEEEKKKKS
+57 KKIDEEKKKKN
-68 STVALEAQLHQA
+68 STVTLEAQLHQA
-80 RMGAEMISG
+80 RMGAEMLSG

-112 SAGCGTL
+112 SVGCGTL

-130 RNRTQGAMPAFLNDF
+130 RNSTQGAMPAFLNDF

-168 AAGMERPVRLEG
+168 AAGMERPVRLTG
-180 MGSDDDAQAYPFVL
+180 MGSDDDDQAYPYLL

-217 TRRTSATGPFVKAE
+217 TRRMSATGPFVKAE

-239 PANDYLMV
+239 PANDYMMV
-247 IDEQAQIGWFVSDR
+247 IDEQARIGWFVSDR

-272 FVPNEVRQ
+272 FVPNDVRQ
-280 TLSPDTDSADDIRRQ
+280 TLSPDTDSADAIRQQ
-295 ARITAI
+295 ARITSI
-301 AACRADATARTEAL
+301 AACCADATERNEAL
-315 ARLQAIQSGEGGAAT
+315 ARLQSIRSSEEGTTTGGRRSG
-330 GSLRNGS
+330 SR
-337 KPLVLPGDVLCTSPS
+337 PLVLPGDVLCTSPS
-352 QLKDSKARAIAERLF
+352 QLKDGRARAIAERLF
-367 TIQAQLAQKNQR
+367 AIQTQLAQKSQR
-379 LEALRQEYSVR
+379 LEALREEYSVR
-390 QTNIIRNNILN
+390 QTGMIRNNILN
-401 LEREVATLYSEQK
+401 LENEVATLYSEQK
-414 SQRAALRQVLEKQ
+414 SQRAALRQLLEKK

>member
-11 TLAVCINIPG
+11 TLAFCINIPG

-27 IRPVKPKVVTVTPE
+27 IRPVKPTVTVTPE
-41 SLMDEYRFDE
+41 DLMNEYRFDE
-51 AITLLT
+51 AITALT
-57 KKIEEEKKKKS
+57 KKIDEEKKKKK
-68 STVALEAQLHQA
+68 STVTLEAQLHQA
-80 RMGAEMISG
+80 RMGAEMLSG

-112 SAGCGTL
+112 SVGCGTL

-130 RNRTQGAMPAFLNDF
+130 RNSTQGAMPAFLNDF

-168 AAGMERPVRLEG
+168 ATGMERPVRLTG
-180 MGSDDDAQAYPFVL
+180 MGSDDDDQAYPYLL

-217 TRRTSATGPFVKAE
+217 TRRMSATGPFVKAE

-239 PANDYLMV
+239 PANDYMMV
-247 IDEQAQIGWFVSDR
+247 IDEQARIGWFVSDR

-272 FVPNEVRQ
+272 FVPNDVRQ
-280 TLSPDTDSADDIRRQ
+280 TLSPDTDSADAIRQQ
-295 ARITAI
+295 ARITSI
-301 AACRADATARTEAL
+301 AACCADATERNEAL
-315 ARLQAIQSGEGGAAT
+315 ARLQSIRSSEEGTTTGGRRSG
-330 GSLRNGS
+330 SR
-337 KPLVLPGDVLCTSPS
+337 PLVLPGDVLCTSPS
-352 QLKDSKARAIAERLF
+352 QLKDGRARAIAERLF
-367 TIQAQLAQKNQR
+367 AIQTQLAQKSQR
-379 LEALRQEYSVR
+379 LEALREEYSVR
-390 QTNIIRNNILN
+390 QTGMIRNNILN
-401 LEREVATLYSEQK
+401 LENEVATLYSEQK
-414 SQRAALRQVLEKQ
+414 SQRAALRQVLEKK

>member
-11 TLAVCINIPG
+11 TLAFCINIPG

-27 IRPVKPKVVTVTPE
+27 IRPVKPTVTVTPE
-41 SLMDEYRFDE
+41 DLMNEYRFDE
-51 AITLLT
+51 AITALT
-57 KKIEEEKKKKS
+57 KKIDEEKKKKN
-68 STVALEAQLHQA
+68 STVTLEAQLHQA
-80 RMGAEMISG
+80 RMGAEMLSG

-112 SAGCGTL
+112 SVGCGTL

-130 RNRTQGAMPAFLNDF
+130 RNSTQGAMPAFLNDF

-168 AAGMERPVRLEG
+168 AAGMERPVRLTG
-180 MGSDDDAQAYPFVL
+180 MGSDDDDQAYPYLL

-217 TRRTSATGPFVKAE
+217 TRRMSATGPFVKAE

-239 PANDYLMV
+239 PANDYMMV
-247 IDEQAQIGWFVSDR
+247 IDEQARIGWFVSDR

-272 FVPNEVRQ
+272 FVPNDVRQ
-280 TLSPDTDSADDIRRQ
+280 TLSPDTDSADAIRQQ
-295 ARITAI
+295 ARITSI
-301 AACRADATARTEAL
+301 AACCADATERNEAL
-315 ARLQAIQSGEGGAAT
+315 ARLQSIRSSEEGTTTGGRRSG
-330 GSLRNGS
+330 SR
-337 KPLVLPGDVLCTSPS
+337 PLVLPGDVLCTSPS
-352 QLKDSKARAIAERLF
+352 QLKDGRARAIAERLF
-367 TIQAQLAQKNQR
+367 AIQTQLAQKSQR
-379 LEALRQEYSVR
+379 LEALREEYSVR
-390 QTNIIRNNILN
+390 QTDMIRNNILN
-401 LEREVATLYSEQK
+401 LENEVATLYSEQK
-414 SQRAALRQVLEKQ
+414 SQRAALRQVLEKK

>member
-11 TLAVCINIPG
+11 TLAFCINIPG

-27 IRPVKPKVVTVTPE
+27 IRPVKPTVTVTPE
-41 SLMDEYRFDE
+41 DLMNEYRFDE
-51 AITLLT
+51 AITALT
-57 KKIEEEKKKKS
+57 KMIDEEKKKKN
-68 STVALEAQLHQA
+68 STVTLEAQLHQA
-80 RMGAEMISG
+80 RMGAEMLSG

-112 SAGCGTL
+112 SVGCGTL

-130 RNRTQGAMPAFLNDF
+130 RNSTQGAMPAFLNDF

-168 AAGMERPVRLEG
+168 AAGMERPVRLTG
-180 MGSDDDAQAYPFVL
+180 MGSDDDDQAYPYLL

-217 TRRTSATGPFVKAE
+217 TRRMSATGPFVKAE

-239 PANDYLMV
+239 PANDYMMV
-247 IDEQAQIGWFVSDR
+247 IDEQARIGWFVSDR

-272 FVPNEVRQ
+272 FVPNDVRQ
-280 TLSPDTDSADDIRRQ
+280 TLSPDTDSADAIRQQ
-295 ARITAI
+295 ARITSI
-301 AACRADATARTEAL
+301 AACCADATERNEAL
-315 ARLQAIQSGEGGAAT
+315 ARLQSIRSSEEGTTTGGRRSG
-330 GSLRNGS
+330 SR
-337 KPLVLPGDVLCTSPS
+337 PLVLPGDVLCTSPS
-352 QLKDSKARAIAERLF
+352 QLKDGRARAIAERLF
-367 TIQAQLAQKNQR
+367 AIQTQLAQKNQR
-379 LEALRQEYSVR
+379 LEALREEYSVR
-390 QTNIIRNNILN
+390 QTGMIRNNILN
-401 LEREVATLYSEQK
+401 LENEVATLYSEQK
-414 SQRAALRQVLEKQ
+414 SQRAALRQVLEKK

>member
-11 TLAVCINIPG
+11 TLAFCINIPG

-27 IRPVKPKVVTVTPE
+27 IRPVKPTVTVTPE
-41 SLMDEYRFDE
+41 DLMNEYRFDE
-51 AITLLT
+51 AITALT
-57 KKIEEEKKKKS
+57 KMIDEEKKKKH
-68 STVALEAQLHQA
+68 STVTLEAQLHQA
-80 RMGAEMISG
+80 RMGAEMLSG

-112 SAGCGTL
+112 SVGCGTL

-130 RNRTQGAMPAFLNDF
+130 RNNTQGAMPAFLNDF

-168 AAGMERPVRLEG
+168 AAGMERPVRLTG
-180 MGSDDDAQAYPFVL
+180 MGSDDDDQAYPYLL

-217 TRRTSATGPFVKAE
+217 TRRMSATGPFVKAE

-239 PANDYLMV
+239 PANDYMMV
-247 IDEQAQIGWFVSDR
+247 IDEQARIGWFVSDR

-272 FVPNEVRQ
+272 FVPNDVRQ
-280 TLSPDTDSADDIRRQ
+280 TLSPDTDSADAIRQQ
-295 ARITAI
+295 ARITSI
-301 AACRADATARTEAL
+301 AACCADATERNEAL
-315 ARLQAIQSGEGGAAT
+315 ARLQSIRSSEEGTTTGGRRSG
-330 GSLRNGS
+330 SR
-337 KPLVLPGDVLCTSPS
+337 PLVLPGDVLCTSPS
-352 QLKDSKARAIAERLF
+352 QLKDSRARAIAERLF
-367 TIQAQLAQKNQR
+367 AIQTQLAQKSQR
-379 LEALRQEYSVR
+379 LEALREEYSVR
-390 QTNIIRNNILN
+390 QTGMIRNNILN
-401 LEREVATLYSEQK
+401 LENEVATLYSEQK
-414 SQRAALRQVLEKQ
+414 SQRAALRQVLEKK

>member
-11 TLAVCINIPG
+11 TLAFCINIPG

-27 IRPVKPKVVTVTPE
+27 IRPVKPTVTVTPE
-41 SLMDEYRFDE
+41 DLMNEYRFDE
-51 AITLLT
+51 AITALT
-57 KKIEEEKKKKS
+57 KKIDEEKKKKN
-68 STVALEAQLHQA
+68 STVTLEAQLHQA
-80 RMGAEMISG
+80 RMGAEMLSG

-112 SAGCGTL
+112 SIGCGTL

-130 RNRTQGAMPAFLNDF
+130 RNSTQGAMPAFLNDF

-153 TDSAGLTKLYECFTS
+153 TDSTGLTKLYECFTS
-168 AAGMERPVRLEG
+168 AAGMERPVRLTG
-180 MGSDDDAQAYPFVL
+180 MGSDDDDQAYPYLL

-217 TRRTSATGPFVKAE
+217 TRRMSATGPFVKAE

-239 PANDYLMV
+239 PANDYMMV
-247 IDEQAQIGWFVSDR
+247 IDEQARIGWFVSDR

-272 FVPNEVRQ
+272 FVPNDVRQ
-280 TLSPDTDSADDIRRQ
+280 TLSPDTDSADAIRQQ
-295 ARITAI
+295 ARITSI
-301 AACRADATARTEAL
+301 AACCADATERNEAL
-315 ARLQAIQSGEGGAAT
+315 ARLQSIRSSEEGTTTGGRRSG
-330 GSLRNGS
+330 SR
-337 KPLVLPGDVLCTSPS
+337 PLVLPGDVLCTSPS
-352 QLKDSKARAIAERLF
+352 QLKDGRARAIAERLF
-367 TIQAQLAQKNQR
+367 AIQTQLAQKSQR
-379 LEALRQEYSVR
+379 LEALREEYSVR
-390 QTNIIRNNILN
+390 QTGMIRNNILN
-401 LEREVATLYSEQK
+401 LENEVATLYSEQK
-414 SQRAALRQVLEKQ
+414 SQRAALRQVLEKK

>member
-11 TLAVCINIPG
+11 TLAFCINIPG

-27 IRPVKPKVVTVTPE
+27 IRPVKPTVTVTPE
-41 SLMDEYRFDE
+41 DLMNEYRFDE
-51 AITLLT
+51 AITALT
-57 KKIEEEKKKKS
+57 KMIDEEKKKKN
-68 STVALEAQLHQA
+68 STVTLEAQLHQA
-80 RMGAEMISG
+80 RMGAEMLSG

-112 SAGCGTL
+112 SVGCGTL

-130 RNRTQGAMPAFLNDF
+130 RNSTQGAMPAFLNDF

-168 AAGMERPVRLEG
+168 AAGMERPVRLTG
-180 MGSDDDAQAYPFVL
+180 MGSDDDDQAYPYLL

-217 TRRTSATGPFVKAE
+217 TRRMSATGPFVKAE

-239 PANDYLMV
+239 PANDYMMV
-247 IDEQAQIGWFVSDR
+247 IDEQARIGWFVSDR

-272 FVPNEVRQ
+272 FVPNDVRQ
-280 TLSPDTDSADDIRRQ
+280 TLSPDTDSADAIRQQ
-295 ARITAI
+295 ARITSI
-301 AACRADATARTEAL
+301 AACCADATERNEAL
-315 ARLQAIQSGEGGAAT
+315 ARLQSIRSSEEGTTTGGRRSG
-330 GSLRNGS
+330 SR
-337 KPLVLPGDVLCTSPS
+337 PLVLPGDVLCTSPS
-352 QLKDSKARAIAERLF
+352 QLKDGRARAIAERLF
-367 TIQAQLAQKNQR
+367 AIQTQIAQKSQR
-379 LEALRQEYSVR
+379 LEALREEYSVR
-390 QTNIIRNNILN
+390 QTGMIRNNILN
-401 LEREVATLYSEQK
+401 LENEVATLYSEQK
-414 SQRAALRQVLEKQ
+414 SQRAALRQVLEKK

>member
-11 TLAVCINIPG
+11 TLAFCINIPG

-27 IRPVKPKVVTVTPE
+27 IRPVKPTVTVTPE
-41 SLMDEYRFDE
+41 DLMNEYRFDE
-51 AITLLT
+51 AITALT
-57 KKIEEEKKKKS
+57 KKIDEEKKKKN
-68 STVALEAQLHQA
+68 STVTLEAQLHQA
-80 RMGAEMISG
+80 RMGAEMLSG

-112 SAGCGTL
+112 SVGCGTL

-130 RNRTQGAMPAFLNDF
+130 RNSTQGAMPAFLNDF

-168 AAGMERPVRLEG
+168 AAGMERPVRLTG
-180 MGSDDDAQAYPFVL
+180 MGSDDDDQAYPYLL

-217 TRRTSATGPFVKAE
+217 TRRMSATGPFVKAE

-239 PANDYLMV
+239 PANDYMMV
-247 IDEQAQIGWFVSDR
+247 IDEQARIGWFVSDR

-272 FVPNEVRQ
+272 FVPNDVRQ
-280 TLSPDTDSADDIRRQ
+280 TLSPDTDSADAIRQQ
-295 ARITAI
+295 ARITSI
-301 AACRADATARTEAL
+301 AACCADATERNEAL
-315 ARLQAIQSGEGGAAT
+315 ARLQSIRSSEEGTTTGGRRSG
-330 GSLRNGS
+330 SR
-337 KPLVLPGDVLCTSPS
+337 PLVLPGDVLCTSPS
-352 QLKDSKARAIAERLF
+352 QLKDGRARAIAERLF
-367 TIQAQLAQKNQR
+367 AIQTQLAQKSQR
-379 LEALRQEYSVR
+379 LEALREEYSVR
-390 QTNIIRNNILN
+390 QTGMLRNNILN
-401 LEREVATLYSEQK
+401 LENEVATLYSEQK
-414 SQRAALRQVLEKQ
+414 SQRAALRQVLEKK

>member
-11 TLAVCINIPG
+11 TLAFCINIPG

-27 IRPVKPKVVTVTPE
+27 IRPVKPTVTVTPE
-41 SLMDEYRFDE
+41 DLMNEYRFDE
-51 AITLLT
+51 AITALT
-57 KKIEEEKKKKS
+57 KKIDEEKKKKN
-68 STVALEAQLHQA
+68 STVTLEAQLHQA
-80 RMGAEMISG
+80 RMGAEMLSG

-112 SAGCGTL
+112 SVGCGTL

-130 RNRTQGAMPAFLNDF
+130 RNSTQGAMPAFLNDF

-168 AAGMERPVRLEG
+168 AAGMERPVRLTG
-180 MGSDDDAQAYPFVL
+180 MGSDDDDQAYPYLL

-217 TRRTSATGPFVKAE
+217 TRRMSATGPFVKAE

-239 PANDYLMV
+239 PANDYMMV
-247 IDEQAQIGWFVSDR
+247 IDEQARIGWFVSDR

-272 FVPNEVRQ
+272 FVPNDVRQ
-280 TLSPDTDSADDIRRQ
+280 TLSPDTDSADAIRQQ
-295 ARITAI
+295 ARITSI
-301 AACRADATARTEAL
+301 AACCADATERNEAL
-315 ARLQAIQSGEGGAAT
+315 ARLQSIRSSEEGTTTGGRRSG
-330 GSLRNGS
+330 SR
-337 KPLVLPGDVLCTSPS
+337 PLVLPGDVLCTSPS
-352 QLKDSKARAIAERLF
+352 QLKDGRARAIAERLF
-367 TIQAQLAQKNQR
+367 AIQTQLAQKSQR
-379 LEALRQEYSVR
+379 LEALREEYSVR
-390 QTNIIRNNILN
+390 QTGMIRNNILN
-401 LEREVATLYSEQK
+401 LENEVATLYSEQK
-414 SQRAALRQVLEKQ
+414 SQREALRQVLEKK